1 MVVRTK
7 TADCLLSPRIEAV
20 PIGERVTEQLF
31 EAGWKFRS
39 GPNWPGPGGENTP
52 LADLPAVRLNPPDNT
67 DWFVELLTVPES
79 PKECDG
85 QWTRLKTSHGHFGL
99 CSFRFLSL
107 ANYDPIS
114 TPFGV
119 FIARMEMMALANL
132 LEHPAIGSETMSG
145 LIQGRSIKRSNKD
158 LGRVLAIAFL
168 STRKNEDVLLEW
180 PDIWRKALQARFPEN
195 RSELATQCGSGLTE
209 LISSPTDLDEA
220 YHSCVYGLLA
230 SDPPTKEQ
238 LRIAGQRLLQD
249 AIEPLS

>member
-1 MVVRTK
+1 
-7 TADCLLSPRIEAV
+7 
-20 PIGERVTEQLF
+20 
-31 EAGWKFRS
+31 
-39 GPNWPGPGGENTP
+39 
-52 LADLPAVRLNPPDNT
+52 
-67 DWFVELLTVPES
+67 
-79 PKECDG
+79 
-85 QWTRLKTSHGHFGL
+85 
-99 CSFRFLSL
+99 
-107 ANYDPIS
+107 
-114 TPFGV
+114 
-119 FIARMEMMALANL
+119 
-132 LEHPAIGSETMSG
+132 MSG

-195 RSELATQCGSGLTE
+195 RSELAIQCGSGLTE